1 MIEILTFILLSV
13 MGDFEIPTYG
23 GRPIITHDNEMWLE
37 NDEND
42 SMDTIYYYD
51 GDKIIE
57 YIRK

>member
-23 GRPIITHDNEMWLE
+23 GRPIITHDNEMWFE

-51 GDKIIE
+51 LLL
-57 YIRK
+57 RRR